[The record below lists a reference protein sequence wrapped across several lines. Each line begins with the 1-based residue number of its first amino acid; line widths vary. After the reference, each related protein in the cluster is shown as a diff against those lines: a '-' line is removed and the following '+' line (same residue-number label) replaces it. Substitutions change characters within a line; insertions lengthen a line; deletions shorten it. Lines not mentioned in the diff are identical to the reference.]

1 MIASRPPAVRARLAR
16 LSYRRGETVELRA
29 SATSTTRTLTARMY
43 GVPPASLR
51 WNPAEK
57 LNTGSP
63 DDLPPGD
70 YTLRL
75 TAEDF
80 APNIGVEEVQLAV
93 LP

>member
-1 MIASRPPAVRARLAR
+1 
-16 LSYRRGETVELRA
+16 
-29 SATSTTRTLTARMY
+29 MY

-57 LNTGSP
+57 LNTGSLRIP

-80 APNIGVEEVQLAV
+80 AHNIGVEEVTIAV
-93 LP
+93 AP